1 MSIDAKIEM
10 FGNPSS
16 EFFFADNE
24 LQDLLTDKQVQP
36 AGFWDFHPPGRTLLI
51 SKLSR
56 LFAVS
61 NGGFTFQATCSGA
74 DPLKIE
80 SLTCS
85 EFIAIVNSNKV
96 GTRTK
101 YIVVGA

>member
-16 EFFFADNE
+16 EFFFAENE
-24 LQDLLTDKQVQP
+24 LQDLLNDRHEQP
-36 AGFWDFHPPGRTLLI
+36 ADYWDFHQAGLALLTR
-51 SKLSR
+51 KLSK

-61 NGGFTFQATCSGA
+61 NGGFTFQATWSGA

-85 EFIAIVNSNKV
+85 EFIAIVSSNKV

>member
-1 MSIDAKIEM
+1 MRLETRIEM

-16 EFFFADNE
+16 EFFFAENE
-24 LQDLLTDKQVQP
+24 LQDLLNDKQEQ
-36 AGFWDFHPPGRTLLI
+36 AANYWDFHPAGLDALVT
-51 SKLSR
+51 KLSR

-61 NGGFTFQATCSGA
+61 NGGFTFSATRSGVA
-74 DPLKIE
+74 ATTSE
-80 SLTCS
+80 NLTYS
-85 EFIAIVNSNKV
+85 EFIAIVKSNRL